1 MIVLTHDPLVS
12 TQVNRTI
19 AIRDGRTSTETLRRA
34 ELDESGE
41 HRIIAEEFALL
52 DRVGRLQLPR
62 EYVEA
67 LELERRVRLALERD
81 HVGVWPDRARQ
92 RRPDRRRRRTV
103 SDGRLVVAEGV
114 GRDFAVGDSVV
125 HALRDVDFAVPEGT
139 LAVVHGRS
147 GSGKTT
153 LLNVIGGL
161 DRPTRGRIWLDGE
174 EVSGKSEDALVEL
187 RREKIG
193 FVFQSFGLVPILSAA
208 ENIEVPLRLRKVDPD
223 ERTAPCPASCSTS
236 SASAAAPATGPTSS
250 RAASS
255 SASPSAGRWRTGRG
269 C

>member
-1 MIVLTHDPLVS
+1 M
-12 TQVNRTI
+12 
-19 AIRDGRTSTETLRRA
+19 
-34 ELDESGE
+34 
-41 HRIIAEEFALL
+41 
-52 DRVGRLQLPR
+52 
-62 EYVEA
+62 
-67 LELERRVRLALERD
+67 
-81 HVGVWPDRARQ
+81 
-92 RRPDRRRRRTV
+92 
-103 SDGRLVVAEGV
+103 SDGRLVVVEGV

-125 HALRDVDFAVPEGT
+125 HALRDVDFTVPEGM

-174 EVSGKSEDALVEL
+174 EVSGKSEDALVEV

-223 ERTAPCPASCSTS
+223 ERTRRVQELLDLVGLAGRAGHRPYELSGGEQQRVAICRALANRPRLLIADEPTAQLDSGNAVTIMELVRELVASEGV
-236 SASAAAPATGPTSS
+236 SALVATHDPLLLDVADSVVELHDGRVAT
-250 RAASS
+250 RAA
-255 SASPSAGRWRTGRG
+255 
-269 C
+269 

>member
-1 MIVLTHDPLVS
+1 M
-12 TQVNRTI
+12 
-19 AIRDGRTSTETLRRA
+19 
-34 ELDESGE
+34 
-41 HRIIAEEFALL
+41 
-52 DRVGRLQLPR
+52 
-62 EYVEA
+62 
-67 LELERRVRLALERD
+67 
-81 HVGVWPDRARQ
+81 
-92 RRPDRRRRRTV
+92 

-125 HALRDVDFAVPEGT
+125 HALRDVDFVVPEGT

-223 ERTAPCPASCSTS
+223 ERTAARARAARPRRPRRPRRPPALR
-236 SASAAAPATGPTSS
+236 ALGRRAAARRHLPGAGEPAEAPDRRRAHGAARLRERAS
-250 RAASS
+250 RSWSS
-255 SASPSAGRWRTGRG
+255 SVSS
-269 C
+269 

>member
-1 MIVLTHDPLVS
+1 M
-12 TQVNRTI
+12 
-19 AIRDGRTSTETLRRA
+19 
-34 ELDESGE
+34 
-41 HRIIAEEFALL
+41 
-52 DRVGRLQLPR
+52 
-62 EYVEA
+62 
-67 LELERRVRLALERD
+67 
-81 HVGVWPDRARQ
+81 
-92 RRPDRRRRRTV
+92 

-125 HALRDVDFAVPEGT
+125 HALRDVDFAVPEGM

-174 EVSGKSEDALVEL
+174 EISGKSEDALVGV

-223 ERTAPCPASCSTS
+223 ERTRRVQELLDLVGLAGRAGHRPYELSGGEQQRVAICRALANRPRLLIADEPTAQLDSGNAVTIMELVRELVASEGV
-236 SASAAAPATGPTSS
+236 SALVATHDPLLLDVADTVVELHDGRLEAT
-250 RAASS
+250 RAA
-255 SASPSAGRWRTGRG
+255 
-269 C
+269 

>member
-1 MIVLTHDPLVS
+1 V
-12 TQVNRTI
+12 
-19 AIRDGRTSTETLRRA
+19 
-34 ELDESGE
+34 
-41 HRIIAEEFALL
+41 
-52 DRVGRLQLPR
+52 
-62 EYVEA
+62 
-67 LELERRVRLALERD
+67 
-81 HVGVWPDRARQ
+81 
-92 RRPDRRRRRTV
+92 
-103 SDGRLVVAEGV
+103 VVAEGV
-114 GRDFAVGDSVV
+114 AREFVVGDSVV

-174 EVSGKSEDALVEL
+174 EVSGKGEDALVEL

-223 ERTAPCPASCSTS
+223 ERTRRVRELLELVGLGGRAGHRPYELSGGEQQRVAICRALANRPRLLIADEPTAQLDSGNAVTIMELVRELVASEGV
-236 SASAAAPATGPTSS
+236 SALVATHDPLLLDVADTVVELHDGRLEAT
-250 RAASS
+250 RAA
-255 SASPSAGRWRTGRG
+255 
-269 C
+269 

>member
-1 MIVLTHDPLVS
+1 
-12 TQVNRTI
+12 
-19 AIRDGRTSTETLRRA
+19 
-34 ELDESGE
+34 
-41 HRIIAEEFALL
+41 
-52 DRVGRLQLPR
+52 
-62 EYVEA
+62 
-67 LELERRVRLALERD
+67 
-81 HVGVWPDRARQ
+81 
-92 RRPDRRRRRTV
+92 V

-125 HALRDVDFAVPEGT
+125 HALRDVDFAVPEGA

-174 EVSGKSEDALVEL
+174 EISGKSEDALVGV

-223 ERTAPCPASCSTS
+223 ERTRRVQELLDLVGLAGRAGHRPYELSGGEQQRVAICRALANRPRLLIADEPTAQLDSGNAVTIMELVRELVASEGV
-236 SASAAAPATGPTSS
+236 SALVATHDPLLLDVADSVVELHDGRVAT
-250 RAASS
+250 RAA
-255 SASPSAGRWRTGRG
+255 
-269 C
+269 

>member
-1 MIVLTHDPLVS
+1 
-12 TQVNRTI
+12 
-19 AIRDGRTSTETLRRA
+19 
-34 ELDESGE
+34 
-41 HRIIAEEFALL
+41 
-52 DRVGRLQLPR
+52 
-62 EYVEA
+62 
-67 LELERRVRLALERD
+67 
-81 HVGVWPDRARQ
+81 
-92 RRPDRRRRRTV
+92 V

-125 HALRDVDFAVPEGT
+125 HALRDVDFVVPGGT

-223 ERTAPCPASCSTS
+223 ERTARVRELLDLVGLGARAGHRPYELSGGEQQRVAICRALANRPRLLIADEPTAQLDSGNAVTIMELVRELVASERV
-236 SASAAAPATGPTSS
+236 SALVATHDPLLLDVADAVVELHDGRLAAT
-250 RAASS
+250 RAA
-255 SASPSAGRWRTGRG
+255 
-269 C
+269 

>member
-1 MIVLTHDPLVS
+1 
-12 TQVNRTI
+12 
-19 AIRDGRTSTETLRRA
+19 
-34 ELDESGE
+34 
-41 HRIIAEEFALL
+41 
-52 DRVGRLQLPR
+52 
-62 EYVEA
+62 
-67 LELERRVRLALERD
+67 
-81 HVGVWPDRARQ
+81 
-92 RRPDRRRRRTV
+92 V

-125 HALRDVDFAVPEGT
+125 HALRDVDFGVPEGV

-174 EVSGKSEDALVEL
+174 EVSGKSEDALVEV

-223 ERTAPCPASCSTS
+223 ERTRRVQELLDLVGLGGRAGHRPYELSGGEQQRVAICRALANRPRLLIADEPTAQLDSANAVTIMELVRELVASEGV
-236 SASAAAPATGPTSS
+236 SALVATHDPLLLDVADSVVELHDGRVAT
-250 RAASS
+250 RAA
-255 SASPSAGRWRTGRG
+255 
-269 C
+269 

>member
-1 MIVLTHDPLVS
+1 M
-12 TQVNRTI
+12 
-19 AIRDGRTSTETLRRA
+19 G
-34 ELDESGE
+34 
-41 HRIIAEEFALL
+41 
-52 DRVGRLQLPR
+52 
-62 EYVEA
+62 
-67 LELERRVRLALERD
+67 
-81 HVGVWPDRARQ
+81 
-92 RRPDRRRRRTV
+92 
-103 SDGRLVVAEGV
+103 DGRLVVAEGV
-114 GRDFAVGDSVV
+114 GREFAVGDSVV

-174 EVSGKSEDALVEL
+174 EVSGKGEDALVQL

-223 ERTAPCPASCSTS
+223 ERTRRVRELLDLV
-236 SASAAAPATGPTSS
+236 GLGG
-250 RAASS
+250 RAAHRPYELSGGEQQRVAICRALANRPRLLIADEPTAQLDS
-255 SASPSAGRWRTGRG
+255 GNAVTIMELVRELVASEGVSALVATHDPLLLDVADTVVELHDGRLEATRAA
-269 C
+269 

>member
-1 MIVLTHDPLVS
+1 
-12 TQVNRTI
+12 
-19 AIRDGRTSTETLRRA
+19 
-34 ELDESGE
+34 
-41 HRIIAEEFALL
+41 
-52 DRVGRLQLPR
+52 
-62 EYVEA
+62 
-67 LELERRVRLALERD
+67 
-81 HVGVWPDRARQ
+81 
-92 RRPDRRRRRTV
+92 V
-103 SDGRLVVAEGV
+103 SDGRVVVAEGV
-114 GRDFAVGDSVV
+114 GRDFTVGDSIV

-174 EVSGKSEDALVEL
+174 EVTGKGEDALVGM

-223 ERTAPCPASCSTS
+223 ERAQRVRELLDLVGLGGRASHRPYELSGGEQQRVAICRALPNRPRLLIADEPTAQLDSGNAVTIMELVRELVASEGV
-236 SASAAAPATGPTSS
+236 SALVATHDPLLLDVADTVVELHDGRLEAT
-250 RAASS
+250 RAA
-255 SASPSAGRWRTGRG
+255 
-269 C
+269 